1 MEMRNRRRTILVIIF
16 EVIDIFVFVRKLRV
30 LSIIYN
36 QLQLFLF

>member
-1 MEMRNRRRTILVIIF
+1 MLVIIF
-16 EVIDIFVFVRKLRV
+16 EAIDIFTFVRELRI